1 MNDNVDET
9 QPGPDLR
16 RAEVQASLRVYW
28 VTNVRW
34 TLCLL
39 TIWAVAGL
47 GCGILFADRLNE
59 TMLFGT
65 GYPLGFWFAQQGSI
79 IIFVLLILTYC
90 LVMNRLDAKHHR
102 DLEELADGAK
112 DGVVR

>member
-1 MNDNVDET
+1 MDENVDET
-9 QPGPDLR
+9 ELGPDLR
-16 RAEVQASLRVYW
+16 QPEVQASLRVYW
-28 VTNVRW
+28 ATNVRW

-39 TIWAVAGL
+39 TIWAMAGL

-79 IIFVLLILTYC
+79 IIFVFLILTYC

-102 DLEELADGAK
+102 DLKRLASDAK
-112 DGVVR
+112 DRVAR